1 MIDLNKK
8 GLVLIFVIADII
20 MKLGK
25 FLVLPVLLIYLS
37 PQEFGQLEYY
47 FSYAA
52 FFSSFLGPGLQNWLI
67 RNGRDEVSQI
77 FFSTLSLYI
86 KWFLFIF
93 SLTFVVSVVRGDY
106 LLLTLVIYS
115 FSNSVYLFLVAYVKI
130 LQKYKVYVISVSIL
144 VVLDLAIIYALLALD
159 FGFIS
164 RFLGSLIAFF
174 VSLMATYFL
183 LEHRFKHYQY
193 TFKKLDLR
201 EASHFFIPFFFF
213 GLSSFF
219 TTSYAKILVS
229 DDQGFVRLASM
240 GLALQ
245 VLSLFKLASDAV
257 VKTVNSVFIP
267 SLDTH
272 EMVLARFYK
281 WSFVFIASGY
291 SFLLILFFVKQQI
304 NIPGYPTMLEDL
316 ALFIPSRVIMVLNL
330 YASILIT
337 TLVGSKILLY
347 VSFFT
352 LVAYLIGLPVALELG
367 GIRYIAIF
375 DFSYNTFILMLYCCF
390 LLIRLNLEFLQRYII
405 GMLFM
410 LTFVLGYLRFL

>member
-1 MIDLNKK
+1 
-8 GLVLIFVIADII
+8 
-20 MKLGK
+20 
-25 FLVLPVLLIYLS
+25 
-37 PQEFGQLEYY
+37 
-47 FSYAA
+47 
-52 FFSSFLGPGLQNWLI
+52 
-67 RNGRDEVSQI
+67 
-77 FFSTLSLYI
+77 
-86 KWFLFIF
+86 
-93 SLTFVVSVVRGDY
+93 
-106 LLLTLVIYS
+106 
-115 FSNSVYLFLVAYVKI
+115 
-130 LQKYKVYVISVSIL
+130 
-144 VVLDLAIIYALLALD
+144 
-159 FGFIS
+159 
-164 RFLGSLIAFF
+164 
-174 VSLMATYFL
+174 
-183 LEHRFKHYQY
+183 
-193 TFKKLDLR
+193 
-201 EASHFFIPFFFF
+201 
-213 GLSSFF
+213 
-219 TTSYAKILVS
+219 
-229 DDQGFVRLASM
+229 M